1 MNTRILLFLL
11 IGGLLAVR
19 TQETHSDGSH
29 HHHQLD
35 QKDDIFIDDVTQA
48 DPIEGSAGVSD
59 TDDEA
64 SGFGPDD
71 EDTVEGS
78 GDFSGRG
85 RGLGIELETPVSPI
99 TPASPKKSE
108 TNSSPSTPEKESA
121 PVTTPTTTTSTTT
134 TTTTTSTT
142 TTTTSTTQTPKRP
155 DTEVVRQEADVNAA
169 PEERS
174 TSFFSQPGIL
184 AAIIG
189 GAVVGL
195 LCAILLVMFIVYRM
209 RKKDEGSYVLD
220 EPRRSPRNA
229 SYHPANKDSKEF
241 FA

>member
-19 TQETHSDGSH
+19 TQETQSGGSH
-29 HHHQLD
+29 HQHHLD
-35 QKDDIFIDDVTQA
+35 QNGDIFIDDVAQA
-48 DPIEGSAGVSD
+48 DAVEGSAAVSD
-59 TDDEA
+59 IDEDA
-64 SGFGPDD
+64 SGLGPDD
-71 EDTVEGS
+71 EDTFDGSGEGS
-78 GDFSGRG
+78 GIGRN
-85 RGLGIELETPVSPI
+85 LGGTDVEVTVPPI
-99 TPASPKKSE
+99 TPAPSKKPLE
-108 TNSSPSTPEKESA
+108 
-121 PVTTPTTTTSTTT
+121 PVTEPATTTTTTATVTTTTVKFYTDPSTTT
-134 TTTTTSTT
+134 TTERPKTSFDR
-142 TTTTSTTQTPKRP
+142 TPPPASDR
-155 DTEVVRQEADVNAA
+155 DRGEVNVT
-169 PEERS
+169 PEERPT

>member
-1 MNTRILLFLL
+1 MHTRILLFLL

-35 QKDDIFIDDVTQA
+35 QKDDIFIDDVAQA
-48 DPIEGSAGVSD
+48 DPVEGSATISD

-64 SGFGPDD
+64 SGLGPDD

-78 GDFSGRG
+78 GEFSGRG
-85 RGLGIELETPVSPI
+85 RDLGKDPEFTVSPI
-99 TPASPKKSE
+99 TPAPPKKPAYPITDPTTTTTTTTTVSITE
-108 TNSSPSTPEKESA
+108 PS
-121 PVTTPTTTTSTTT
+121 TTTSTTT
-134 TTTTTSTT
+134 TTQRPKPHPTTPPIIRSGH
-142 TTTTSTTQTPKRP
+142 
-155 DTEVVRQEADVNAA
+155 DTEVNVST
-169 PEERS
+169 EERPT

>member
-1 MNTRILLFLL
+1 MNTRILIFLL

-19 TQETHSDGSH
+19 TQETQSGGSH

-35 QKDDIFIDDVTQA
+35 QKDDIFIDDVAQA
-48 DPIEGSAGVSD
+48 DPVEGSAGVSD

-64 SGFGPDD
+64 SGLGPDD

-78 GDFSGRG
+78 GEFSGRG
-85 RGLGIELETPVSPI
+85 RALDKDPELTVSPI
-99 TPASPKKSE
+99 TPAPPKKPSE
-108 TNSSPSTPEKESA
+108 
-121 PVTTPTTTTSTTT
+121 PVTEPPTTT
-134 TTTTTSTT
+134 TTTTTVTTTVKVYTEPSTT
-142 TTTTSTTQTPKRP
+142 TTTQRPKPHPTESTPPPHIGR
-155 DTEVVRQEADVNAA
+155 DSAVNVT
-169 PEERS
+169 PEERPT